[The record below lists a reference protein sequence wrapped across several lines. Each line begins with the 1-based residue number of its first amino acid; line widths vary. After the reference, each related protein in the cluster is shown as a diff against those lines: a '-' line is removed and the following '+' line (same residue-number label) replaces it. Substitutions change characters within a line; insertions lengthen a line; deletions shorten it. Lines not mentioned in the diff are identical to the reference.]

1 MTNGSEGALFI
12 ERLRVTENHN
22 TWLGFE
28 GTVRLATERRS
39 LEGAIVCEES
49 LLYEQRKEEK
59 LKIKRRKES

>member
-28 GTVRLATERRS
+28 GTVDKSETFRS
-39 LEGAIVCEES
+39 S
-49 LLYEQRKEEK
+49 DRK
-59 LKIKRRKES
+59 